1 MEKLEELSVK
11 TLYRCIM
18 KGMKTYPSTNR
29 AIMTEAIREDVRD
42 WVQVTEEDEK
52 AKNMKK
58 LRMLYGH
65 VTMWNIKMDE
75 VNRTDTERVDQPL
88 PFKDINHKKDKDFVY
103 F

>member
-11 TLYRCIM
+11 TLYRCIL

-42 WVQVTEEDEK
+42 WVKETDEKEK
-52 AKNMKK
+52 AKAMKK

-65 VTMWNIKMDE
+65 VTMWNIK
-75 VNRTDTERVDQPL
+75 
-88 PFKDINHKKDKDFVY
+88 I
-103 F
+103 